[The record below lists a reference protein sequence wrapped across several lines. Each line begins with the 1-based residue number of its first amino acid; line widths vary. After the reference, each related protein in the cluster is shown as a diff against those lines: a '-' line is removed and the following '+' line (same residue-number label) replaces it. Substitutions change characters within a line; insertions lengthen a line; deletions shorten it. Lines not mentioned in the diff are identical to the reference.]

1 MEIYYKV
8 QEEKWYSNV
17 YGESP
22 ACSFIPSGKYCG
34 KSQTFLRGPYASGT
48 CLSCDL
54 ITLALPDWAKAGRL
68 IQRSKAYVMA

>member
-22 ACSFIPSGKYCG
+22 ACSFIPSGKSCG
-34 KSQTFLRGPYASGT
+34 KSQAFLRGPLGIRYM
-48 CLSCDL
+48 LD
-54 ITLALPDWAKAGRL
+54 
-68 IQRSKAYVMA
+68 V